1 MQSILTSDLLYLG
14 FHFFVLG
21 FVAAWLLLRL
31 WIRDLK
37 KEIKSLSREL
47 EKEYEYNAFSLAG
60 KTENR

>member
-1 MQSILTSDLLYLG
+1 MQTEFTSEVLQIG

-21 FVAAWLLLRL
+21 FLVAWFFLRL